1 MKKPLLTFLITLM
14 TIIGLAQG
22 QTDEQLGIEY
32 YQNGEYDKAV
42 EIFDKIYSKNPN
54 SYIYYYYYQTLLEL
68 QNYDE
73 LEKVVK
79 KKIKVQPTVQR
90 YKIDLGYAYERG
102 NNLEKAQKVYEN
114 AIAEVAVNE
123 NAIKELYN
131 AFISKALRDYAVQ
144 TLLRGRKL
152 LKNEKLFSTELTTM
166 YAQLNRNDKIIEEA
180 LALVSDNDPQYLN
193 QSEAILQNL
202 LIEDEDHQKYLTV
215 KTILQKEVQ
224 KNPSNTSYLSLL
236 FWIYKLNKDYP
247 AALILAKSI
256 DKRDQ
261 GTGEIVFDLARIAAS
276 NRDYETA
283 IEAFDY
289 LISKGESGTYYTNAK
304 FELLNVKYARLTS
317 VSPVKMGDALNL
329 EQEFKKL
336 LEENGIHSGTSEW
349 IRKYARLLAFYVDKQ
364 QEAVNI
370 LNQAIANADRDI
382 REKAEYKVD
391 LADIQLYMGDV
402 WDATLNYSQVDKD
415 LPNDT
420 IGQLAKFKNAKLSFY
435 IGEFNWAKSQLDV
448 LRAATSKL
456 IANDAMYFSLLI
468 SDNEEEEDEDVDS
481 LFMDNTNNNAPLR
494 YYAKADFLRF
504 QNKDE
509 EALKMLDS
517 IMLISPYGPLD
528 DDVLY
533 QKSQI
538 LIRKKDYFGA
548 EILLKKIVERYSSDI
563 LADDATFQLA
573 ELYEYYLKDIPKA
586 MEYYEKLMK
595 EYPGSLFVVDARK
608 QYRILRGD
616 DIQ

>member
-1 MKKPLLTFLITLM
+1 MKKTLLTFLITLM
-14 TIIGLAQG
+14 AIIGLAQG

-42 EIFDKIYSKNPN
+42 EMFDKIYSKNPN

-79 KKIKVQPTVQR
+79 KKIKAQPTVQR

-114 AIAEVAVNE
+114 AIEEVAVNE

-131 AFISKALRDYAVQ
+131 AFTSKALRDYAVQ

-152 LKNEKLFSTELTTM
+152 LKNEKLFSTELTTT

-202 LIEDEDHQKYLTV
+202 LIEDEDNQKYLTI

-256 DKRDQ
+256 DKRDR
-261 GTGEIVFDLARIAAS
+261 GNGEIVFDLARIAAS

-289 LISKGESGTYYTNAK
+289 LIAKGESGTYYTSAK

-317 VSPVKMGDALNL
+317 VSPVKMADALSL

-336 LEENGIHSGTSEW
+336 LDENGIHSGTSEW

-391 LADIQLYMGDV
+391 LADIQLYMGNV

-468 SDNEEEEDEDVDS
+468 SDNEEEEEEDIDS
-481 LFMDNTNNNAPLR
+481 LFMGNTNNNTPLR

-517 IMLISPYGPLD
+517 VLLVSPYGPLD

-533 QKSQI
+533 QKAQI

-548 EILLKKIVERYSSDI
+548 EILLKKIVEMYSSDI

-608 QYRILRGD
+608 QYRTLRGD
-616 DIQ
+616 IQ

>member
-1 MKKPLLTFLITLM
+1 MKKILLTFLIAIVA
-14 TIIGLAQG
+14 IIGFAQG
-22 QTDEQLGIEY
+22 QTDEQLAIEY
-32 YQNGEYDKAV
+32 YRNGEYEKAV
-42 EIFDKIYSKNPN
+42 EMFDKIYSKNPN
-54 SYIYYYYYQTLLEL
+54 SYIYYTYYQTLLEL
-68 QNYDE
+68 QDYDA

-79 KKIKVQPTVQR
+79 KKIKTQPTVQR
-90 YKIDLGYAYERG
+90 YKIDLGYAYERA
-102 NNLEKAQKVYEN
+102 NNVEKAQKVYEE
-114 AIAEVAVNE
+114 AIAEVDVNE

-131 AFISKALRDYAVQ
+131 AFISKALRDYAIQ
-144 TLLRGRKL
+144 TLIRGRKL
-152 LKNEKLFSTELTTM
+152 LKNEKLFSTELTTT

-180 LALVSDNDPQYLN
+180 LALVGDNDSQYLN

-202 LIEDEDHQKYLTV
+202 LIEDEDNQKYLTI
-215 KTILQKEVQ
+215 KSILQKEVQ
-224 KNPSNTSYLSLL
+224 KNPSNTCYLSLL
-236 FWIYKLNKDYP
+236 FWVYKLNKDYP
-247 AALILAKSI
+247 EALILAKSI
-256 DKRDQ
+256 DKRDR
-261 GTGEIVFDLARIAAS
+261 GNGEIVFDLARIAAS

-283 IEAFDY
+283 IEAFEY
-289 LISKGESGTYYTNAK
+289 VISKGENSTYFTSSQ

-317 VSPVKMGDALNL
+317 HFPVKMADALNL

-349 IRKYARLLAFYVDKQ
+349 IRKYVRLLAFYVDKQ
-364 QEAVNI
+364 QEAINI
-370 LNQAIANADRDI
+370 LNQAIANADRDL
-382 REKAEYKVD
+382 REKATYKVD
-391 LADIQLYMGDV
+391 LADIQLYMGNV

-415 LPNDT
+415 FPNDT

-468 SDNEEEEDEDVDS
+468 SDNEEEEEEEVDS
-481 LFMDNTNNNAPLR
+481 LFMGNTLSNAPLR

-509 EALKMLDS
+509 DAFKMLDS
-517 IMLISPYGPLD
+517 VLLVSPYGPLD

-533 QKSQI
+533 QKAQI

-548 EILLKKIVERYSSDI
+548 EILLKKIVETYSSDI

-586 MEYYEKLMK
+586 MEYYEKVMK
-595 EYPGSLFVVDARK
+595 EYPGSLFVVNARK

-616 DIQ
+616 IQ